1 MTVTVDESPNPAFER
16 ERAEA
21 RPLNFTLELIMRP
34 PLFAVV
40 LNSGCPPE
48 LFALLKDYIQSQD
61 PSMKFV
67 LCSEL
72 DSTGAFLRCNLVQ
85 NKTNKLGWVQIPYG
99 CVVALAELSQGKLPP
114 GFLSGD
120 Q

>member
-1 MTVTVDESPNPAFER
+1 MKS
-16 ERAEA
+16 
-21 RPLNFTLELIMRP
+21 

-67 LCSEL
+67 LCSKVT
-72 DSTGAFLRCNLVQ
+72 DFGSFLRCNLVQ
-85 NKTNKLGWVQIPYG
+85 NKTNKLGWVQIPMGYI
-99 CVVALAELSQGKLPP
+99 VAIAELSQGKLPP